1 MLDFTHARQQSRILA
16 RSLYYGLPLPIK
28 LKRLLLRKSLGLRSH
43 FNSARLTEFPQ
54 PPYGSKDQLDIL
66 QRLFF
71 QTSDQPLVSILIPCF
86 EQFSHTLHCLNSLQA
101 SPPSCPYEVIVVDDA
116 SASNDYAA
124 LESVTGLRLVR
135 NITNRGFIKSCN
147 YAAALAKGKYIYFL
161 NNDTFL
167 LPGTIDELVKTFDFF
182 PQTGLVGSRLI
193 YPDGQLQE
201 AGGIVWNDGSA
212 GNVGRFD
219 SAYKPTYSHLRIVDY
234 CSGASLMVPRK
245 LFLGEGGFNT
255 AYAPAYYEDTD
266 FAMRLKAK
274 GYAIHYQPLSTL
286 VHYEGISHGRNEN
299 AGLKRHQ
306 ISNQATFFKNWH
318 IRLAKHHAWGTQ
330 IQDAMA
336 RGIHGRVLLIDN
348 SIPRPD
354 HDAGSICVLNLM
366 LLLRGMGF
374 QPSFFPDNSN
384 VIEERY
390 KNMCEGLGIEVLSV
404 PYIKSLKKHLSSAG
418 NRYDLVVL
426 FRPDLTHERLP
437 LIRRFCKKARIIYYP
452 HDLHYWRFE
461 REGVVK
467 NQPALQRRA
476 LAYRKVELAN
486 SRKSDTTIVLSID
499 ERQEL
504 QAAIPEASVEL
515 LPLVFKNSANVQGVS
530 RRNLRT
536 ENLIFIGNFNHSPN
550 EDAMLFF
557 CHDVLPLLLR
567 NHPSVVVNIV
577 GGSPTHAIQALAG
590 PHVRVH
596 GFIEDLDR
604 FLDDMMISIVPL
616 RYGAGVKGKIVSAMH
631 AALPVVSSSIGVE
644 GIPVVNGK
652 HVIVADSAVSQAK
665 AIGMLLADPSLRL
678 ELGEAGCE
686 FMNNN
691 WGEQASFLAL
701 GKILKNL
708 GLNPSTAPLQQPLPL
723 FPFTQRSWPG
733 EGIER

>member
-1 MLDFTHARQQSRILA
+1 MLDFNYTAQSFRVLA
-16 RSLYYGLPLPIK
+16 RSLYYRLPIPIK
-28 LKRLLLRKSLGLRSH
+28 IKRSLLRKSLGLRTH
-43 FNSARLTEFPQ
+43 FKRARPTEFPQ
-54 PPYGSKDQLDIL
+54 PPSSSKDQLEIL
-66 QRLFF
+66 KRLCF
-71 QTSDQPLVSILIPCF
+71 QTSDQPLISILIPCY

-101 SPPSCPYEVIVVDDA
+101 SPPSFPYEVIVVDDA

-124 LESVTGLRLVR
+124 LESITGLRLVR
-135 NITNRGFIKSCN
+135 NTTNRGFIKSCN
-147 YAAALAKGKYIYFL
+147 YAATLAKGRYIYFL
-161 NNDTFL
+161 NNDTL
-167 LPGTIDELVKTFDFF
+167 VLAGTIDELVKTFDFF

-201 AGGIVWNDGSA
+201 AGGIVWKDGSA

-219 SAYKPTYSHLRIVDY
+219 SPYAPAYSHLRIVDY
-234 CSGASLMVPRK
+234 CSGASVMVPRK

-286 VHYEGISHGRNEN
+286 VHYEGISHGSNEN

-306 ISNQATFFKNWH
+306 ISNQSTFFKNWH
-318 IRLAKHHAWGTQ
+318 IRLAKHHPWGTQ

-336 RGIHGRVLLIDN
+336 RGIHGRVLLVDN

-354 HDAGSICVLNLM
+354 RDAGSICVLNLM

-374 QPSFFPDNSN
+374 QPSFFPDNLN
-384 VIEERY
+384 IVEERY
-390 KNMCEGLGIEVLSV
+390 KSMCEGLGIEVLSA
-404 PYIKSLKKHLSSAG
+404 PYIKSLKKHLSSVG

-437 LIRRFCKKARIIYYP
+437 LIRRLCKKARIIYYP

-461 REGVVK
+461 REGAVK
-467 NQPALQRRA
+467 NQPALLNRA
-476 LAYRKVELAN
+476 LTYRRVELAN

-504 QAAIPEASVEL
+504 QTAIPEASVEL
-515 LPLVFKNSANVQGVS
+515 LPLVFKESATVKGVS

-536 ENLIFIGNFNHSPN
+536 ENLIFIGSFNHSPN

-557 CHDVLPLLLR
+557 CNDVLPLLLKD
-567 NHPSVVVNIV
+567 HPSVIVNIV
-577 GGSPTHAIQALAG
+577 GGSPTQAIQALAG
-590 PHVRVH
+590 PHVKVR

-616 RYGAGVKGKIVSAMH
+616 RYGAGVKGKIASAMR

-644 GIPVVNGK
+644 GIPIVDGK
-652 HVIVADSAVSQAK
+652 HVIVADSAESQAK
-665 AIGMLLADPSLRL
+665 AIGMLLADPDLRL
-678 ELGEAGCE
+678 QLGEAGCQ
-686 FMNNN
+686 FMNQN

-701 GKILKNL
+701 GKILKKL
-708 GLNPSTAPLQQPLPL
+708 GLNPSPVPLQQPLPL
-723 FPFTQRSWPG
+723 FPFTQQRWPG